1 MYSSIQI
8 HDLRGAIRGFV
19 CSRDREDWRT
29 FLEALDTDD
38 GERLMRT
45 LGAAGHPRIAV
56 VSSIAVHEDF
66 HGRNIGRTLLRQFL
80 QVADADAI
88 IVAATRPSRNFFK
101 VMGFTAYGETGLM
114 IKRPGEDAAPC
125 DGRLAA

>member
-19 CSRDREDWRT
+19 CSRDREDWRI

-56 VSSIAVHEDF
+56 VASISVHEDF
-66 HGRNIGRTLLRQFL
+66 HGRNIGRTLLKQFL
-80 QVADADAI
+80 QVADADAV

-101 VMGFTAYGETGLM
+101 LMGFESYGETGLM
-114 IKRPGEDAAPC
+114 VHEPGDAAPQ
-125 DGRLAA
+125 DERLAA

>member
-19 CSRDREDWRT
+19 CSRDREDWRI

-56 VSSIAVHEDF
+56 VASIAVHEDF
-66 HGRNIGRTLLRQFL
+66 HGRNIGRTLLKQFL
-80 QVADADAI
+80 QVADADAV
-88 IVAATRPSRNFFK
+88 IVAAPRPARNFFK
-101 VMGFTAYGETGLM
+101 LMGFAAYGDTGLM
-114 IKRPGEDAAPC
+114 VHKPADAASQ
-125 DGRLAA
+125 DERLAA